1 MTPDDSLLEADV
13 QARADALDLSRSFIV
28 QAPAGSGKT
37 ELLIQRYL
45 ALLGVVHEPEEV
57 LAITFT
63 KKAAAEMQLRV
74 LDALRRKAEGNE
86 PAEPHQQL
94 TASLAA
100 AVLKRSSDRDWDL
113 LRHPRRMRIQT
124 LDSMNASIARSQP
137 LSSPHV
143 TSGAQI
149 VTDADLKAV
158 HREAAVATLDWLAE
172 TGDATAATSEVLEH
186 VDNSTWLYISYLSE
200 MLKTRDQWLP
210 FVGSGAISPDEA
222 SDLRR
227 RFEANLRFSVVSHL
241 ELTRAALEPYEQLAE
256 LFDYAA
262 QSLHA
267 EGVAENPILTLA
279 GCDELP
285 GTEPGD
291 IAKWQGIAE
300 MLLLKKSQPEF
311 RRQVTKAQGFPTTDR
326 NKKAFITSMLEALA
340 TDSECANL
348 LHGVQALPPVS
359 YTDEQWR
366 VLLALFRLL
375 PVAVSELK
383 RLFAE
388 QGIADHTEV
397 ALGADAALGR
407 ADSPGELALLLD
419 YQVQHIL
426 VDEMQDTSSAQ
437 YRMLEALTGGWEPDD
452 GRTLFCVGDPM
463 QSIYRFRNAEVGQ
476 FLLAREHGIGGIK
489 LSPLLLRRNFRSGE
503 ALVDWFNQVFPQVL
517 APKSDP
523 MRGAVSYAAA
533 VHAPHLKGLGRVHVH
548 PAFGNDKVT
557 EAEVGCDVIAKTLA
571 ENPGDDVA
579 ILVRGRTQLPE
590 LLAALRK
597 KGIAYTAVDIDT
609 LTDLPEI
616 IDILALTRAAVHPAD
631 RLAWLGVLRAPW
643 IGLDWSDLNAL
654 VHSDRDRCVI
664 ELMQDEERLSSLS
677 VEGREAMARAMP
689 AFSKL
694 LQPTRTASLRE
705 RIENCWIA
713 LGGPAALSDEWSVEN
728 VYRYLDVLDKHEA
741 AGTLADVAEL
751 EMILDDERVSNNN
764 PARVQIM
771 TMHRSKGLQ
780 FDHVVLFGLGRAP
793 GSGNTDVMSWFDIP
807 EEHGDSRKVI
817 SPIGPRAEVD
827 RDPVHKYIGT
837 VASTKDKHEQCRL
850 LYVACTRARKSL
862 HLVGNVSVAPDGS
875 EHRLPRSNSLLRL
888 LWPAAQAEFTAAF
901 DKYVVPEE
909 QGEGDGWMLPALR
922 RFDVPWALPEVL
934 PIPGRETEQDL
945 QNIIE
950 EQVEFYWVGTE
961 ARVAGTVVH
970 RWFEVMCH
978 GRVVSAD
985 GRRPTTLR
993 WLAEMGFTG
1002 SDAEGIADRVDS
1014 ALDAAL
1020 SDERGRWLIE
1030 GEGHAE
1036 LPLSGIHE
1044 GELVSVSIDRVRI
1057 DDDGAHWIVDY
1068 KTSSHEGGNL
1078 DAFLQAEQDRYR
1090 PQLERYAALYAAWSG
1105 VTPRYALYFPLLQEF
1120 VELS

>member
-1 MTPDDSLLEADV
+1 MRWT
-13 QARADALDLSRSFIV
+13 LSRSFIV

-45 ALLGVVHEPEEV
+45 ALLGAVQEPEEV

-63 KKAAAEMQLRV
+63 KKAASEMQLRV
-74 LDALRRKAEGNE
+74 VDALRRRAEGDD

-100 AVLKRSSDRDWDL
+100 AALKRSEERNWDL

-124 LDSMNASIARSQP
+124 LDSMNASITRSQP
-137 LSSPHV
+137 LSSAHV
-143 TSGAQI
+143 TSGARI
-149 VTDADLKAV
+149 VTDADLKAI

-172 TGDATAATSEVLEH
+172 SGDATTATSEVLNH

-210 FVGSGAISPDEA
+210 FVGSGVIAEDEA
-222 SDLRR
+222 AGLRQ
-227 RFEANLRFSVVSHL
+227 RFEDNLRYSVVSHL

-262 QSLHA
+262 QSLQE
-267 EGVAENPILTLA
+267 EGVTENPILALA

-285 GTEPGD
+285 GTDPND
-291 IAKWQGIAE
+291 IGYWQGVAE
-300 MLLLKKSQPEF
+300 MLLLRKSQPEF

-326 NKKAFITSMLEALA
+326 DKKAFITSMLEALA
-340 TDSECANL
+340 MDSECAAL
-348 LHGVQALPPVS
+348 LHGVRTLPPVT
-359 YTDEQWR
+359 YTDEQWQ
-366 VLLALFRLL
+366 VLLALFQLL
-375 PVAVSELK
+375 PLAVSELK

-388 QGIADHTEV
+388 QGVADHTEV

-407 ADSPGELALLLD
+407 ADSPGDLALLLD
-419 YQVQHIL
+419 YQVRHIL

-437 YRMLEALTGGWEPDD
+437 YRMLEALTGGWEPND

-503 ALVDWFNQVFPQVL
+503 NLVEWFNQVFPDVL
-517 APKSDP
+517 APSNDP
-523 MRGAVSYAAA
+523 MRGAVSYAEA
-533 VHAPHLKGLGRVHVH
+533 VHAPHLEGMGEVCIH
-548 PAFGNDKVT
+548 PVFGNEKSA
-557 EAEVGCDVIAKTLA
+557 EADVGCRVIARTLA
-571 ENPGDDVA
+571 DNPDDDLA

-590 LLAALRK
+590 LLAGLRK
-597 KGIAYTAVDIDT
+597 AGIAYTAVDIDT
-609 LTDLPEI
+609 LTDLPEV
-616 IDILALTRAAVHPAD
+616 IDILALTRAAVHPGD

-654 VHSDRDRCVI
+654 VHSDRDRCVVEI
-664 ELMQDEERLSSLS
+664 LQDEDRMAKLSAT
-677 VEGREAMARAMP
+677 GREAVVRALP
-689 AFSKL
+689 ALTKL
-694 LQPTRTASLRE
+694 LQPTRTSSLRE
-705 RIENCWIA
+705 RIENCWMA
-713 LGGPAALSDEWSVEN
+713 LGGPAAVADEWSIEN
-728 VYRYLDVLDKHEA
+728 VYRFLDVVGKHEM
-741 AGTLADVAEL
+741 AGTLADVADL
-751 EMILDDERVSNNN
+751 EMILDDEKVSNNN

-793 GSGNTDVMSWFDIP
+793 GSGGTDVLSWFDIP
-807 EEHGDSRKVI
+807 EEHGDARKVI
-817 SPIGPRAEVD
+817 SPIGPRAEID

-837 VASTKDKHEQCRL
+837 VAAVKDKHEQARL
-850 LYVACTRARKSL
+850 LYVACTRAQKSL
-862 HLVGNVSVAPDGS
+862 HLIGNVAVAPDGS
-875 EHRLPRSNSLLRL
+875 EHKVPRIDSLLRL
-888 LWPAAQAEFTAAF
+888 LWRATQADFMAAF
-901 DKYVVPEE
+901 EGLGAREE
-909 QGEGDGWMLPALR
+909 QDDDEWLLPVLR
-922 RFDVPWALPEVL
+922 RFDRPWSLPVVD
-934 PIPGRETEQDL
+934 PIPGRDSPEEIQEL
-945 QNIIE
+945 VE

-970 RWFEVMCH
+970 RWLEAMSE
-978 GRVVSAD
+978 GRISLAD
-985 GRRPTTLR
+985 DRGPATLR

-1002 SDAEGIADRVDS
+1002 KDADGIAERVEK
-1014 ALDAAL
+1014 ALNAAL
-1020 SDERGRWLIE
+1020 ADERGRWIIE
-1030 GEGHAE
+1030 GNGHAE
-1036 LPLSGIHE
+1036 LPLSGVHD
-1044 GELVSVSIDRVRI
+1044 GELVSVLIDRVRI
-1057 DDDGAHWIVDY
+1057 DDDGTHWIVDY

-1078 DAFLQAEQDRYR
+1078 EGFLQAEQDRYR
-1090 PQLERYAALYAAWSG
+1090 PQLERYAALYAAWCG